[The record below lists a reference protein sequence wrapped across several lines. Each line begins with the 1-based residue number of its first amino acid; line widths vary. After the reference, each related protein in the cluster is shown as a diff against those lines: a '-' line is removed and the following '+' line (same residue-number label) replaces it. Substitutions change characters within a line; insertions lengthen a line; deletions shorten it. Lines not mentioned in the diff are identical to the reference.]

1 MQNNSIMKKLLI
13 LLFFLSSTSVFADDI
28 SDFEIEGISIGDSL
42 LDYMT
47 EEEILKQIELK
58 ENDFSYLKE
67 PNKYVQI
74 NLYKAFPTYKSGLSF
89 LVKNNSSNQYI
100 TNQNEKYRIETIRGA
115 IDYNEDFD
123 GCIAKRN
130 EIVKVLSSMFLNAQ
144 KTEGDYAHS
153 ADPSGSSIVDGVWY
167 TLDSGADISAYCTNH
182 EETFRFKMDW
192 DEGLSIG
199 ISSAEVA
206 TWLID
211 LK

>member
-130 EIVKVLSSMFLNAQ
+130 EIVTVLSSMFLNAQ

>member
-1 MQNNSIMKKLLI
+1 MKKLLV
-13 LLFFLSSTSVFADDI
+13 LLFSLLFLSSPSVFADDI
-28 SDFEIEGISIGDSL
+28 SDFQIEGISIGDSL
-42 LDYMT
+42 LDYMS
-47 EEEILKQIELK
+47 EDEILKKIELK

-130 EIVKVLSSMFLNAQ
+130 EIVKVLLNMFPNAQ
-144 KTEGDYAHS
+144 KDESVFEYGS
-153 ADPSGSSIVDGVWY
+153 DPSGDSIVDTVVFAF
-167 TLDSGADISAYCTNH
+167 DSGTEIDAYCVDM
-182 EETFRFKMDW
+182 EETFRIKKNW
-192 DEGLSIG
+192 SEGLRVS
-199 ISSAEVA
+199 ISSKE
-206 TWLID
+206 TTNWL
-211 LK
+211 KNY

>member
-167 TLDSGADISAYCTNH
+167 TLDSGADVSAYCTNH

>member
-1 MQNNSIMKKLLI
+1 MKKKLV
-13 LLFFLSSTSVFADDI
+13 LLFSLFLLSSPSVFADDI
-28 SDFEIEGISIGDSL
+28 SDFQIEGISVGDSL
-42 LDYMT
+42 LDYMS
-47 EEEILKQIELK
+47 EDEILKKIELK

-100 TNQNEKYRIETIRGA
+100 TNQNEKYRIETIHGV

-206 TWLID
+206 TWLMD

>member
-1 MQNNSIMKKLLI
+1 MKKLLV
-13 LLFFLSSTSVFADDI
+13 LLFSLLFLSSPSVFADDI
-28 SDFEIEGISIGDSL
+28 SDFQIEGISVGDSL
-42 LDYMT
+42 LDYMS
-47 EEEILKQIELK
+47 EDEILKKIELK

-74 NLYKAFPTYKSGLSF
+74 NLNKAFPTYKSGLSF

-100 TNQNEKYRIETIRGA
+100 TNQNEKYRIETIHGV

-167 TLDSGADISAYCTNH
+167 TLDSGADVSAYCTNH

-199 ISSAEVA
+199 ISSAEVS
-206 TWLID
+206 TWLSD

>member
-1 MQNNSIMKKLLI
+1 MKKLLV
-13 LLFFLSSTSVFADDI
+13 LLLSLFFLSSTSVFADDI

>member
-1 MQNNSIMKKLLI
+1 MKKLLV
-13 LLFFLSSTSVFADDI
+13 LLFSFFLLISPSVFADDI

-100 TNQNEKYRIETIRGA
+100 TNQNEKYRIETIHGV

-130 EIVKVLSSMFLNAQ
+130 EIVKVLSSMFPNAQ
-144 KTEGDYAHS
+144 KTESDYAHS

-167 TLDSGADISAYCTNH
+167 TLDSGADVSAYCTNH

-199 ISSAEVA
+199 ISSAEVS
-206 TWLID
+206 TWLSD

>member
-1 MQNNSIMKKLLI
+1 MKKLLI
-13 LLFFLSSTSVFADDI
+13 LLFSTFFLSSPSVFADDI
-28 SDFEIEGISIGDSL
+28 SDFQIEGISIGDSL
-42 LDYMT
+42 LDYMS
-47 EEEILKQIELK
+47 EDEILKKIELK

-74 NLYKAFPTYKSGLSF
+74 NLNKAFPTYKSGLSF

-100 TNQNEKYRIETIRGA
+100 TNQNEKYRIESIHGV

-130 EIVKVLSSMFLNAQ
+130 EIVKVLSSMFPNAQ
-144 KTEGDYAHS
+144 KTESDYAHS

-167 TLDSGADISAYCTNH
+167 TLDSVADVSAYCTNH

-199 ISSAEVA
+199 ISSAEVS
-206 TWLID
+206 TWLSD